1 MFTLWSK
8 RFLPITYPLVSN
20 SLPTLKILH
29 SHSNIVIKFNSLAL
43 KPSSRFLTNI
53 DQEKK
58 KKTNSSRKISENNI
72 LKILSCEHRD
82 STASQDW
89 KKKVHY
95 VHFEFIAST
104 GTRPTCLLKWKESR
118 TRANLTSLLTLRK
131 TWSKADVVDDVKF
144 QLSWKISGFFAS
156 ARGD

>member
-1 MFTLWSK
+1 M
-8 RFLPITYPLVSN
+8 
-20 SLPTLKILH
+20 
-29 SHSNIVIKFNSLAL
+29 KFNSLAL

-53 DQEKK
+53 DQEK

-82 STASQDW
+82 STASQDCK

-118 TRANLTSLLTLRK
+118 TRAKLTSLLTLRK

-144 QLSWKISGFFAS
+144 QLSRKISGFFAS
-156 ARGD
+156 ATGD